1 MPLPTELSME
11 TGQPAAKPDEGPARP
26 VTLSCRLRQL
36 RKVLKTVIGAPN
48 YEAYLDH
55 RRAVHPGE
63 PVMSEAEFFRYAIDR
78 RFNKRGGGMRC
89 C

>member
-1 MPLPTELSME
+1 MPLPTDLLVE
-11 TGQPAAKPDEGPARP
+11 TDRPAAEPEENPVRP
-26 VTLSCRLRQL
+26 TSFLCHLRQM
-36 RKVLKTVIGAPN
+36 RKVLKAVIGAPN

-55 RRAVHPGE
+55 CRAVHPGE

-78 RFNKRGGGMRC
+78 RFSKRGGGMRC

>member
-1 MPLPTELSME
+1 MPRPDEPLMKMCH
-11 TGQPAAKPDEGPARP
+11 PAAEPDESAARP
-26 VTLSCRLRQL
+26 TPLLCRLRQL
-36 RKVLKTVIGAPN
+36 RKALKTVIGAPN

-63 PVMSEAEFFRYAIDR
+63 PVMSEGEFFRYAIDR

>member
-1 MPLPTELSME
+1 MPLPTELLME
-11 TGQPAAKPDEGPARP
+11 TGRPAAEAEDSPARP
-26 VTLSCRLRQL
+26 GSFRCRLRQF

-63 PVMSEAEFFRYAIDR
+63 PVMSEEEFFRYAIDR
-78 RFNKRGGGMRC
+78 RFNRRGGGMRC